1 MLMKV
6 TAVEQAPSDELANDP
21 QLQRLAESAGDD
33 MLDQMVNSLKDRYG
47 VSINQTVLDQSASTV
62 R

>member
-21 QLQRLAESAGDD
+21 QLQRLAGSAGDD

-62 R
+62 Q